1 MFYARLR
8 RHPPTH
14 ATHVQEVTRLLLI
27 ADELFAQPLCAALS
41 SAADFQIQQRSRFS
55 AAKKAVAAGAFDA
68 CVLVPAS
75 LSGLPDD
82 VAAAR
87 AIAPQMPVIAVVP
100 EGAPASIQQ
109 NLLLA
114 GADLVRSQPID
125 AAALASALQRLTS
138 RGQNSPAAA
147 NDSGVQPLAAAPMLG
162 RKAAALSSALEVL
175 RDFSQVLGYSLD
187 HRQLTHHFV
196 LKLREVVG
204 LSRIAIFLEP
214 APASGLPVTDAPPT
228 DEHSMPCAAAVGLAT
243 ELVECFALSRKS
255 GLGLLLTRSPQI
267 LRAPSLSS
275 PGALDPKILREFE
288 VLGGSVAIPVNDR
301 ERTLGIAVLGGRI
314 TGGEFSDEEL
324 LLVYHLLEELGLAV
338 KNGWLHTQLV
348 GSHQLF
354 SSVLDGITSGALV
367 LGPGQKVLYANRA
380 ITGLLRNETEK
391 DAPAGGPARVEFADL
406 PPAIAV
412 KLRAAVEQGVAGE
425 PFAHEMPE
433 TRQLWR
439 VTILPLRQSPDAKP
453 QAAMMLLED
462 FTQVRAAQRAEIES
476 SNLKLIGVIARRFA
490 HEIRN
495 SLVPLTTHHQLF
507 DAEIDHPEFRA
518 SLKEALARE
527 TQRIERFTE
536 QMLLLARS
544 DSPATEL
551 APLDDMLR
559 QSFAKSRELTGGQGE
574 LEIHSD
580 LPSVLLRCNRPGLMH
595 AFQEIF
601 LNGLQSA
608 PGTPHITVT
617 LTAMPTDDGLA
628 ELVVQ
633 VRDSGRG
640 FAAEAAN
647 RATEPFFTTRNTG
660 VGLGLTIARRVI
672 EAHQG
677 RLEVHP
683 RNLPTDAD
691 LTIYLPLP
699 R

>member
-1 MFYARLR
+1 M
-8 RHPPTH
+8 
-14 ATHVQEVTRLLLI
+14 
-27 ADELFAQPLCAALS
+27 
-41 SAADFQIQQRSRFS
+41 QQS
-55 AAKKAVAAGAFDA
+55 
-68 CVLVPAS
+68 
-75 LSGLPDD
+75 
-82 VAAAR
+82 
-87 AIAPQMPVIAVVP
+87 
-100 EGAPASIQQ
+100 
-109 NLLLA
+109 LLLA
-114 GADLVRSQPID
+114 GADLVLAQPID
-125 AAALASALQRLTS
+125 AAALASALQRLTV
-138 RGQNSPAAA
+138 RGQASATNALEAPAPTL
-147 NDSGVQPLAAAPMLG
+147 GGAPMLG

-187 HRQLTHHFV
+187 HRQLTQHFV

-214 APASGLPVTDAPPT
+214 APASGLPATNAPLA

-243 ELVECFALSRKS
+243 ELVECYALTRKS
-255 GLGLLLTRSPQI
+255 GLGRLLTRQPQI
-267 LRAPSLSS
+267 LRAPSLTS

-367 LGPGQKVLYANRA
+367 LGPGQKILYANRA
-380 ITGLLRNETEK
+380 IAELLRGDSANRDSPPGAKTDERRN
-391 DAPAGGPARVEFADL
+391 AARVEFSDL
-406 PPAIAV
+406 PPMISV
-412 KLRAAVEQGVAGE
+412 KLRAAVEQGTACE
-425 PFAHEMPE
+425 PFAHERPD
-433 TRQLWR
+433 TGQIWR
-439 VTILPLRQSPDAKP
+439 VSITPLRQSAEAPP

-462 FTQVRAAQRAEIES
+462 FTQVRTAQRAEIES

-507 DAEIDHPEFRA
+507 DAEIEHPEFRA

-551 APLDDMLR
+551 APLEDLLR
-559 QSFAKSRELTGGQGE
+559 QSFAKSRELTGGGGE

-580 LPSVLLRCNRPGLMH
+580 LPAVLLRCNRPGLMH

-608 PGTPHITVT
+608 PNTPHLTVT
-617 LTAMPTDDGLA
+617 LTAVPTEDGRA
-628 ELVVQ
+628 ELVVT

-640 FAAEAAN
+640 FAADAAG

-677 RLEVHP
+677 RLDVHP

-699 R
+699 Q

>member
-1 MFYARLR
+1 M
-8 RHPPTH
+8 
-14 ATHVQEVTRLLLI
+14 TRLLLI

-41 SAADFQIQQRSRFS
+41 STADFQIQQRPRFS
-55 AAKKAVAAGAFDA
+55 VAKKAVAAGAFDA

-87 AIAPQMPVIAVVP
+87 AIAPQMPVVAVIP
-100 EGAPASIQQ
+100 EDAPAAIQQ
-109 NLLLA
+109 SLLLA
-114 GADLVRSQPID
+114 GADLVLSQPID
-125 AAALASALQRLTS
+125 AAALASALQRLTARS
-138 RGQNSPAAA
+138 NFPASTVLEPSAPAVAAA
-147 NDSGVQPLAAAPMLG
+147 GPMLG

-175 RDFSQVLGYSLD
+175 RDFSQVLGYSLN
-187 HRQLTHHFV
+187 HGQLTQQFV
-196 LKLREVVG
+196 LKLREVIG

-214 APASGLPVTDAPPT
+214 TPTSGLPVTGATPAD
-228 DEHSMPCAAAVGLAT
+228 DHSMPCAAAVGLAT

-255 GLGLLLTRSPQI
+255 GLGRMLTRQPQI
-267 LRAPSLSS
+267 LRAPSLAS
-275 PGALDPKILREFE
+275 PGSLDPKILREFE

-354 SSVLDGITSGALV
+354 SSVLNGITSGALV
-367 LGPGQKVLYANRA
+367 LGPGQHVLYANRA
-380 ITGLLRNETEK
+380 IAGFLRNEST
-391 DAPAGGPARVEFADL
+391 ARVEFADL
-406 PPAIAV
+406 PEPIAA
-412 KLRAAVEQGVAGE
+412 KLRGAVEHGTTCE
-425 PFAHEMPE
+425 PFAHELPE
-433 TRQLWR
+433 TGQIWR
-439 VTILPLRQSPDAKP
+439 VSILPLRESPETKP
-453 QAAMMLLED
+453 QAAMLLLED
-462 FTQVRAAQRAEIES
+462 FTQIRTAQRAEIES

-507 DAEIDHPEFRA
+507 DAEIDQPEFRT
-518 SLKEALARE
+518 SLKQALARE

-544 DSPATEL
+544 DSPPSEL
-551 APLDDMLR
+551 APLDDILR
-559 QSFAKSRELTGGQGE
+559 QSFEKSRELTGGLGKM
-574 LEIHSD
+574 EIHSD
-580 LPSVLLRCNRPGLMH
+580 LPPVLLRCNRPGLTH

-601 LNGLQSA
+601 LNGLQSSTD
-608 PGTPHITVT
+608 TPHLSVS
-617 LTAMPTDDGLA
+617 LTAEPTADGRA
-628 ELVVQ
+628 ELVLR

-640 FAAEAAN
+640 FAPEAAG

-660 VGLGLTIARRVI
+660 VGLGLTIASRVI

-677 RLEVHP
+677 RLEVRP
-683 RNLPTDAD
+683 RSAPTDSD

>member
-1 MFYARLR
+1 MFYSH
-8 RHPPTH
+8 RHGRQPTH
-14 ATHVQEVTRLLLI
+14 ANHVQEVTRLLLI

-41 SAADFQIQQRSRFS
+41 STADFQIQQRARFV

-87 AIAPQMPVIAVVP
+87 ALAPQMAVVAVVP
-100 EGAPASIQQ
+100 EDAPAAIQQ
-109 NLLLA
+109 SLLLA
-114 GADLVRSQPID
+114 GADLVLSQPID
-125 AAALASALQRLTS
+125 AAALASALQRLTARS
-138 RGQNSPAAA
+138 NFSSSDGPESNAAA
-147 NDSGVQPLAAAPMLG
+147 AAVAATAMLG
-162 RKAAALSSALEVL
+162 RKAVALSSALEVL

-187 HRQLTHHFV
+187 HRQLTQQFV
-196 LKLREVVG
+196 LKLREVIG

-214 APASGLPVTDAPPT
+214 APAGGLPVTGTAPT

-243 ELVECFALSRKS
+243 ELVDCFALSRKS
-255 GLGLLLTRSPQI
+255 GLGRLLTRSPQI
-267 LRAPSLSS
+267 LRAPSLAS
-275 PGALDPKILREFE
+275 PGSLDPKILREFE

-301 ERTLGIAVLGGRI
+301 ERTLGVAVLGGRI

-348 GSHQLF
+348 GSHRLF
-354 SSVLDGITSGALV
+354 ASVLDGITSGALV
-367 LGPGQKVLYANRA
+367 LGPGQRVVYANRA
-380 ITGLLRNETEK
+380 IAGFLRNDPT
-391 DAPAGGPARVEFADL
+391 GRVEFSDL
-406 PPAIAV
+406 PEPIAA
-412 KLRAAVEQGVAGE
+412 KLRGAAEQGAAAE
-425 PFAHEMPE
+425 PFSHELPE
-433 TRQLWR
+433 TGQLWR
-439 VTILPLRQSPDAKP
+439 VTIMPLRETPEAKP
-453 QAAMMLLED
+453 QAALLLLED
-462 FTQVRAAQRAEIES
+462 FTQIRTAQRAEIES

-507 DAEIDHPEFRA
+507 DAEIDQPEFRA
-518 SLKEALARE
+518 SLKLALARE

-544 DSPATEL
+544 DSPPSEL

-559 QSFAKSRELTGGQGE
+559 QGFEKSRELTGGQGD

-580 LPSVLLRCNRPGLMH
+580 LPPVLLRCNRPGLTH

-608 PGTPHITVT
+608 ADAPHLSVA
-617 LTAMPTDDGLA
+617 LTAVPTADGRA
-628 ELVVQ
+628 ELVVR

-640 FAAEAAN
+640 FAPEAAG

-677 RLEVHP
+677 RLEVRP
-683 RNLPTDAD
+683 RTSPTDSD

>member
-1 MFYARLR
+1 M
-8 RHPPTH
+8 
-14 ATHVQEVTRLLLI
+14 TRLLLI

-41 SAADFQIQQRSRFS
+41 SAADFQIQQRARF
-55 AAKKAVAAGAFDA
+55 AVAKKAVAAGAFDA
-68 CVLVPAS
+68 CVLVPAA

-100 EGAPASIQQ
+100 EGASTAVQQ

-114 GADLVRSQPID
+114 GADLVLAQPID
-125 AAALASALQRLTS
+125 AAALASALQRLTA
-138 RGQNSPAAA
+138 RGAFSPGPPPAEPAAPA
-147 NDSGVQPLAAAPMLG
+147 ASGPPLLG

-175 RDFSQVLGYSLD
+175 RDFSQVLGFSLD
-187 HRQLTHHFV
+187 HRQLTQHFV

-204 LSRIAIFLEP
+204 LARIAIFLEP
-214 APASGLPVTDAPPT
+214 APADGLPVTGALPAD
-228 DEHSMPCAAAVGLAT
+228 DHSMPCAAAVGLAT

-255 GLGLLLTRSPQI
+255 GLGRLLTRQPQI
-267 LRAPSLSS
+267 LRAPSLAA
-275 PGALDPKILREFE
+275 PGTLDPKVLREFE

-301 ERTLGIAVLGGRI
+301 ERTLGVAVLGGRI

-367 LGPGQKVLYANRA
+367 LGPGANVLYANRA
-380 ITGLLRNETEK
+380 IGGLLRHETGAER
-391 DAPAGGPARVEFADL
+391 GSARVEFADL
-406 PPAIAV
+406 PAPIAA
-412 KLRAAVEQGVAGE
+412 KLRAAAEQGTTCE

-439 VTILPLRQSPDAKP
+439 VSIMPLRQTPDAKP
-453 QAAMMLLED
+453 QAAMLLLED

-507 DAEIDHPEFRA
+507 DAEIEHPEFRA

-544 DSPATEL
+544 DSPPSEL
-551 APLDDMLR
+551 APLEDMLR
-559 QSFAKSRELTGGQGE
+559 QGFAKSRELTGGQGE

-580 LPSVLLRCNRPGLMH
+580 LPPVLLRCNRPGLTH

-608 PGTPHITVT
+608 TGTPHLVVT
-617 LTAMPTDDGLA
+617 LTATPTEDGKA
-628 ELVVQ
+628 ELVVS

-640 FAAEAAN
+640 FATEAAH

-672 EAHQG
+672 EAHRG
-677 RLEVHP
+677 RLEVHS

-691 LTIYLPLP
+691 LTIYLPFP